1 MPTGPANFETI
12 YWQLISIIWN
22 LRLSL
27 RPRRMFWYILDIM
40 HCQYYADSL
49 QTSTQI
55 LSSCCHGKLGKA
67 WDYYTNNL
75 QTSKHHCGLS
85 KIFPKFMI
93 DVTGKTNQAT
103 PGSRSTMKPF
113 GHVHKHVQAFLTM
126 LCYSNTLPC
135 TLCFLNCPWCCN
147 EHSKQ

>member
-27 RPRRMFWYILDIM
+27 WPRRMFWYILDIM

-55 LSSCCHGKLGKA
+55 LSSCCHGKMGQG

-75 QTSKHHCGLS
+75 QTSKHHCDLS

-103 PGSRSTMKPF
+103 YSRLQKYIETFWSCAQTCVGIPHNVMLLQYFTLHIMLPKLSL
-113 GHVHKHVQAFLTM
+113 VQ
-126 LCYSNTLPC
+126 
-135 TLCFLNCPWCCN
+135 
-147 EHSKQ
+147 